1 MLDLT
6 LLRRLAALAALLAA
20 ATLPLGAQ
28 PKPFLINVVLSLT
41 GPAANLGQDESTGLA
56 ALERYVNAN
65 GGIRG
70 TPVHFQIADDQSQPA
85 VAVQLLQQILQQQHP
100 AVVLGSVLT
109 GTTQAMAGLVEE
121 HGPVLYALTPN
132 MYPKPFGWVF
142 ATSATTRDLS
152 GVSIPYFKARGVT
165 KVATFLTNDAS
176 GQNNLQGLEAS
187 FAEPQNKGITIVDKE
202 TFGVSDIS
210 ADAQATRIKASGAQV
225 VYAIN
230 NGTPLGTAF
239 HALYDVGLDVP
250 VYTSAASFSPQLL
263 DGYKAFLPKVLLGS
277 GASFYNR
284 DRPPSDPL
292 KKPIDDFYAALS
304 AQGVRF
310 PIATHAFAWD
320 PGMLVVTAFRQ
331 LGPDA
336 TAQQLHDWIERQNH
350 FAGVQGVFDFTKGD
364 QHGIGISGLL
374 MLRSDPD
381 SPGRPIV
388 ISKNGGIPLPE
399 H

>member
-1 MLDLT
+1 MLDLR
-6 LLRRLAALAALLAA
+6 LLRRLAALATLLTV

-28 PKPFLINVVLSLT
+28 PKPFVINVIISLT
-41 GPAANLGQDESTGLA
+41 GPAANLGQDESTALT
-56 ALERYVNAN
+56 ALEGYVNAS

-70 TPVHFQIADDQSQPA
+70 TPVHFQIADDESQPA
-85 VAVQLLQQILQQQHP
+85 VAVQLLQQLLQQHP

-109 GTTQAMAGLVEE
+109 GTSQAMAGLVEAN
-121 HGPVLYALTPN
+121 GPVLYALTPN

-142 ATSATTRDLS
+142 ASSATTRDLS

-165 KVATFLTNDAS
+165 KAATFLTNDAS
-176 GQNNLQGLEAS
+176 GQNNLLGLETTL
-187 FAEPQNKGITIVDKE
+187 AEPQNKGLTIVDKE
-202 TFGVSDIS
+202 TFGVSDIN
-210 ADAQATRIKASGAQV
+210 ADAQAARIKASGAEV

-230 NGTPLGTAF
+230 NGTALGTAF

-263 DGYKAFLPKVLLGS
+263 DGYKSFLPKVLLGS
-277 GASFYNR
+277 GPSFYNR
-284 DRPPSDPL
+284 NRPASDPL
-292 KKPIDDFYAALS
+292 KKPIDDFYAALT

-310 PIATHAFAWD
+310 PIATHGFAWD

-336 TAQQLHDWIERQNH
+336 SAQQLHDWIERQNH
-350 FAGVQGVFDFTKGD
+350 VAGVEGVFDFTKDD
-364 QHGIGISGLL
+364 QHGLGISGLL

-388 ISKNGGIPLPE
+388 ISKAGGVPLPE